1 MAKAQ
6 DIDEEE
12 EIDACIDKTNLG
24 AKHERVALLLV
35 KYLTLLNFGDY
46 SVVRYIFNDSTTI
59 AKIGRNL
66 FPPQIF

>member
-1 MAKAQ
+1 MQ
-6 DIDEEE
+6 LEECWL
-12 EIDACIDKTNLG
+12 AN
-24 AKHERVALLLV
+24 AARVDLCTFLRVKFGLRDLLRV

>member
-1 MAKAQ
+1 MVQLGECWLANA
-6 DIDEEE
+6 
-12 EIDACIDKTNLG
+12 ACVDLCTFL
-24 AKHERVALLLV
+24 RVKFGLRDLLLV